1 MHHCMMS
8 TNLYSPWPKAQTAT
22 HTDKGGEFKSR
33 DLESFCAWR
42 GIVHT
47 FVDMNSGH
55 GANDEWAPVRDAR
68 DPQQCRMPMLSLC
81 KEIDSW

>member
-1 MHHCMMS
+1 
-8 TNLYSPWPKAQTAT
+8 LYETLVAMDRKFFPTARL
-22 HTDKGGEFKSR
+22 D
-33 DLESFCAWR
+33 
-42 GIVHT
+42 
-47 FVDMNSGH
+47 VDMNSGH